1 MAKKSKSV
9 SPLDG
14 RVKRSSE
21 ASDITGRIKRVREA
35 IAAVETQLRTSVLR
49 GRRWENL
56 DQQDQMLTKVRL
68 AYEKEDCDVE
78 NQVRSALET
87 LKPRVRR
94 CGQEVEGLSSENT
107 PMEQVAIMMI
117 VLILLMMTMT
127 VSVKLILMMD
137 CSMMMMMVI
146 MMIMMVV
153 IMMMMMTMD
162 CSTSC

>member
-68 AYEKEDCDVE
+68 TYEKKTVMLKNCPGAICVGDVE
-78 NQVRSALET
+78 ATGAKMRA
-87 LKPRVRR
+87 
-94 CGQEVEGLSSENT
+94 GGGGA
-107 PMEQVAIMMI
+107 EQ
-117 VLILLMMTMT
+117 
-127 VSVKLILMMD
+127 
-137 CSMMMMMVI
+137 
-146 MMIMMVV
+146 
-153 IMMMMMTMD
+153 
-162 CSTSC
+162 

>member
-56 DQQDQMLTKVRL
+56 DQQDQMLTKVI
-68 AYEKEDCDVE
+68 YEKKTVMLKTRCDL
-78 NQVRSALET
+78 RW
-87 LKPRVRR
+87 RR
-94 CGQEVEGLSSENT
+94 
-107 PMEQVAIMMI
+107 
-117 VLILLMMTMT
+117 
-127 VSVKLILMMD
+127 
-137 CSMMMMMVI
+137 
-146 MMIMMVV
+146 
-153 IMMMMMTMD
+153 
-162 CSTSC
+162 